1 MITSS
6 FEQYLDKFKEIINQS
21 EPNKQLTALLTQS
34 ENDLT
39 LNSRQRD
46 AIMSRCKNFMSGNWE
61 KSVR

>member
-1 MITSS
+1 MTAST
-6 FEQYLDKFKEIINQS
+6 FEQYLDKFKEIIGLD
-21 EPNKQLTALLTQS
+21 EHTKQLKALHKQS
-34 ENDLT
+34 ENDLS